1 MPSVLRSQAT
11 ALITGAASGVGF
23 ATAKLCREKGMHLA
37 LVDIDGANLQ
47 KAKDV
52 LTALDPSLKTEAYT
66 IDVADEAAWADLG
79 KEVTEKF
86 GEVDLLMLNAGK
98 GFKAEGQLEGGR
110 IKTWTDT
117 GYWKKT
123 LDTNVF
129 GPLNGLSVFLP
140 LLISSPNKS
149 PKSIVLTGS
158 KQGITNPPGGANPA
172 YNSSKATVKH
182 IAEHLSY
189 DLRSDAST
197 SHISVHLLIPGWT
210 WTGLMGN
217 VGPTD
222 EKEVKKPDGAWYPS
236 QVAEYLSKGLD
247 EGAFYILCPDG
258 ETDRA
263 LDQARM
269 RWGSDDVIEG
279 RPALSRWE
287 ESWKVKAEEWIQADA
302 KSRRN
307 GA

>member
-1 MPSVLRSQAT
+1 MPSVLRPQAT

-37 LVDIDGANLQ
+37 LVDIDSANLQ
-47 KAKDV
+47 KAKDI
-52 LTALDPSLKTEAYT
+52 LTGLNASLKTEAYA
-66 IDVADEAAWADLG
+66 IDVADQAAWTDLG
-79 KEVTEKF
+79 KKVTETF

-98 GFKAEGQLEGGR
+98 NFKAEGQAEGGR
-110 IKTWTDT
+110 IKTWTDV

-123 LDTNVF
+123 LDVNVF
-129 GPLNGLSVFLP
+129 GLLNGLSVFLP
-140 LLISSPNKS
+140 LLITSPNKS

-182 IAEHLSY
+182 IAEHLAH

-210 WTGLMGN
+210 WTGFMGN

-222 EKEVKKPDGAWYPS
+222 EKEVQKRDGAWYPS

-247 EGAFYILCPDG
+247 DGAFYILCPDD

-269 RWGSDDVIEG
+269 RWAIDDVIEG

-287 ESWKVKAEEWIQADA
+287 ESWKGKAEEWIQTEA
-302 KSRRN
+302 KNRRN
-307 GA
+307 AA